1 MEGNYADILVFDP
14 ETFQDHATFQDPAR
28 LADGLGYL
36 FVNGALVIQDD
47 QWLNHICS
55 GRNILAGGTGL
66 CLEIRLRTLHSA
78 EGGIGDASGGDP
90 PFGR

>member
-1 MEGNYADILVFDP
+1 MMEGNYADILVFDP

-47 QWLNHICS
+47 QWLNHICN
-55 GRNILAGGTGL
+55 GRNILAGGK
-66 CLEIRLRTLHSA
+66 
-78 EGGIGDASGGDP
+78 
-90 PFGR
+90 